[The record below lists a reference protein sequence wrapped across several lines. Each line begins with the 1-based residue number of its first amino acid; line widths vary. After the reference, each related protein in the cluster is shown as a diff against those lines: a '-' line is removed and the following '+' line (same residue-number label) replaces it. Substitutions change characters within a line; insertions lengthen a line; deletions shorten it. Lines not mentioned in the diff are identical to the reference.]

1 MDIRETQIEDIFIN
15 SPVLIQNLLE
25 LDDDLRIIGRQ
36 IQVPSGR
43 LDMLFSH
50 RTKLL
55 LIELKVAMFQKTFV
69 QQVLEYRNDLLLFQK
84 QGKLLNADIIP
95 YLLIPE
101 ISQQNRNLVENQGIK
116 CITYEPTDILDFF
129 FNDLKT
135 KSIASFVEKK
145 PIDIGIWN
153 LHLINKFIYELENT
167 NSIKDLQNKVEG
179 SSKTLYN
186 KIKFSTELGLVE
198 WKPNKDYIYLSDL
211 GNKYVKLKD
220 DNFTDRLNEQQTNL
234 LRQYVAQNPY
244 QSSVILG
251 IASVVESVFTL
262 AKNIYPVP
270 LEHLADYF
278 TYHSGK
284 IYDWQTDKAK
294 KHGMRMYSNYAID
307 LGLLARTNQSVYL
320 TPEGYKFT
328 VQMQMHKGLKI
339 LDGLTIL

>member
-135 KSIASFVEKK
+135 NDKLSLNDYPK
-145 PIDIGIWN
+145 PTIKELDDMT
-153 LHLINKFIYELENT
+153 LKINKILEQ
-167 NSIKDLQNKVEG
+167 DCEQM
-179 SSKTLYN
+179 
-186 KIKFSTELGLVE
+186 
-198 WKPNKDYIYLSDL
+198 
-211 GNKYVKLKD
+211 VKK
-220 DNFTDRLNEQQTNL
+220 
-234 LRQYVAQNPY
+234 
-244 QSSVILG
+244 
-251 IASVVESVFTL
+251 
-262 AKNIYPVP
+262 
-270 LEHLADYF
+270 
-278 TYHSGK
+278 
-284 IYDWQTDKAK
+284 
-294 KHGMRMYSNYAID
+294 
-307 LGLLARTNQSVYL
+307 
-320 TPEGYKFT
+320 
-328 VQMQMHKGLKI
+328 
-339 LDGLTIL
+339 